1 MSSNLF
7 FTQAASCQGIRYVA
21 AIIKTGFSMRTV
33 KLQYTVIHTQISSH
47 QQPCYHDIKNK
58 TKRYNNINITK
69 LVSPSPERVAKYW
82 PFYSDSILVLI
93 RKTQTLDLTQGRVG
107 VAPET
112 LTDPR
117 FLHIIL

>member
-1 MSSNLF
+1 MSNLF
-7 FTQAASCQGIRYVA
+7 FTQSASCQGIRCVA
-21 AIIKTGFSMRTV
+21 AIIKTAFSMRTM

-47 QQPCYHDIKNK
+47 QQPLLPRYQIH

-69 LVSPSPERVAKYW
+69 LVSLSPERVAKYW